1 LLIRGT
7 DTAMET
13 LATDSAIPPNRRKPK
28 IWDRMRRRNSSSP
41 SFQRLETQ
49 NWSSRSLP
57 RFGSFGSASVIDGNT
72 VTPKSSPI
80 WTPVVDEVSILDE
93 VLRTEPEVDKDHFS
107 GLPSEIKLHI
117 FSLLPV
123 KTLAR
128 ASAVINSALQS
139 NRRYAN
145 SGNHCVM
152 MAPCT
157 GPSILGRST
166 GISPLQS

>member
-1 LLIRGT
+1 
-7 DTAMET
+7 MER
-13 LATDSAIPPNRRKPK
+13 LPTDSAIPPNRRKPK
-28 IWDRMRRRNSSSP
+28 IWDRMKRRNSSSP
-41 SFQRLETQ
+41 SFQRLETR

-72 VTPKSSPI
+72 VTPKSAPI
-80 WTPVVDEVSILDE
+80 SDPVVEQVSILE
-93 VLRTEPEVDKDHFS
+93 QVLPNEPEVDKDHFC
-107 GLPSEIKLHI
+107 GLPNEVKLHI

-128 ASAVINSALQS
+128 ASAVINPAFQS

-157 GPSILGRST
+157 APSILGHST
-166 GISPLQS
+166 RILPRQS